1 MADDELKDELK
12 EFELDIRAKGKNIT
26 IGRNELGGIY
36 LLDTRGPCGTPN
48 PNPPPTHILVNF
60 TQFEK
65 VEIAADKDGVEFT
78 PEL

>member
-12 EFELDIRAKGKNIT
+12 EFDLDIRAEGKNIT
-26 IGRNELGGIY
+26 IGRNKLGGIY
-36 LLDTRGPCGTPN
+36 LLDTHGPCGT
-48 PNPPPTHILVNF
+48 PNPPPTHILVNL

-65 VEIAADKDGVEFT
+65 VEIAVDKDGVEFT